1 MTKIHLKT
9 VIENAS
15 LNQTRDKFSIVF
27 DQWQFSSYY
36 KGMTDTIKRISK
48 LEEQVSEL
56 LGLCQRLSEDNIE
69 LRSQLQRLTSER
81 STLIEQKEKVR
92 VQVESM
98 ITRLR
103 SMEKA

>member
-1 MTKIHLKT
+1 MTDCDSRPTI
-9 VIENAS
+9 S
-15 LNQTRDKFSIVF
+15 L
-27 DQWQFSSYY
+27 
-36 KGMTDTIKRISK
+36 MTDTITRINK

-56 LGLCQRLSEDNIE
+56 LELCQRLSNDNRE
-69 LRSQLQRLTSER
+69 LRAQLQTLTSER
-81 STLIEQKEKVR
+81 SNLIESKEKIR

>member
-1 MTKIHLKT
+1 MTDVDSRPTIRT
-9 VIENAS
+9 
-15 LNQTRDKFSIVF
+15 
-27 DQWQFSSYY
+27 
-36 KGMTDTIKRISK
+36 MTDTIKRINK

-56 LGLCQRLSEDNIE
+56 LELCQRLGNDNKE
-69 LRSQLQRLTSER
+69 LRAQLQQLTSER
-81 STLIEQKEKVR
+81 SNLIEQKEKVR

>member
-1 MTKIHLKT
+1 MT
-9 VIENAS
+9 N
-15 LNQTRDKFSIVF
+15 
-27 DQWQFSSYY
+27 
-36 KGMTDTIKRISK
+36 TITRISK
-48 LEEQVSEL
+48 LEEQVEEL
-56 LGLCQRLSEDNIE
+56 LRLCQRLGDDNKD
-69 LRSQLQRLTSER
+69 LRAQLQHLTSER

>member
-1 MTKIHLKT
+1 
-9 VIENAS
+9 
-15 LNQTRDKFSIVF
+15 
-27 DQWQFSSYY
+27 
-36 KGMTDTIKRISK
+36 MTDTIKRINK

-56 LGLCQRLSEDNIE
+56 LNLCQQLGTDNQD
-69 LRSQLQRLTSER
+69 LRAQLQTLTSER
-81 STLIEQKEKVR
+81 SNLIESKEKVR

>member
-1 MTKIHLKT
+1 
-9 VIENAS
+9 
-15 LNQTRDKFSIVF
+15 
-27 DQWQFSSYY
+27 
-36 KGMTDTIKRISK
+36 MTDTIKRINK

-56 LGLCQRLSEDNIE
+56 LELCQRLGDDNKE
-69 LRSQLQRLTSER
+69 LRAQLQTLTSER
-81 STLIEQKEKVR
+81 SNLIEQKEKVR